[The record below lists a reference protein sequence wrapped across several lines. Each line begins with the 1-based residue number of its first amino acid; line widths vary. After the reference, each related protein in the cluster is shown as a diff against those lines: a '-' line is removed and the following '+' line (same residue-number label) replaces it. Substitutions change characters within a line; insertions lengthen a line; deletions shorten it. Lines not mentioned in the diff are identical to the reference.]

1 MTERLDEA
9 TVAARLAALAPRL
22 VADATGVESLRR
34 LTGGASMATFAF
46 DVTVRAGAAVP
57 LILRAR
63 AVAPDQ
69 DSPPLAREAQVIAAA
84 IAGGVPAPEVI
95 HVCSTDDGLGEGYVM
110 RRLTGETL
118 GKRIATDR
126 AFAPARDVLA
136 RQCGAALARIHAT
149 PPPPGLDTIDA
160 AETLARYER
169 IWRQSGAVR
178 PAIEAAFRWLEAHL
192 PRVPATP
199 RLLHGDFRNG
209 NLMVDADRGLVA
221 VLDWELAHIG
231 DPAEDIGWICC
242 NSWRFAQAHAR
253 VGGFGDLD
261 DLLAGYVAAGGDPIE
276 PARIDFWQMMASL
289 KWGVMTMQMHRSFAD
304 DPAAGPE
311 RGVIGRRLSE
321 AEADI
326 VALLQRAP
334 RPC

>member
-9 TVAARLAALAPRL
+9 TVGARLAALAPLL

-46 DVTVRAGAAVP
+46 DVTVPAGAPVP

-63 AVAPDQ
+63 AVAPDP

-84 IAGGVPAPEVI
+84 IAGGVPAPEVVHI
-95 HVCSTDDGLGEGYVM
+95 CSIDDGLGEGYVM

-118 GKRIATDR
+118 GKRIATDP

-136 RQCGAALARIHAT
+136 RQCGAALARVHAT
-149 PPPPGLDTIDA
+149 PPPSGLDTIDA

-199 RLLHGDFRNG
+199 RLVHGDFRNG

-326 VALLQRAP
+326 VALLQRAS

>member
-46 DVTVRAGAAVP
+46 DVTVGAGAAVP

-63 AVAPDQ
+63 AVAPDP

-84 IAGGVPAPEVI
+84 IAGGVPAPEVV
-95 HVCSTDDGLGEGYVM
+95 HVCSPDDGLGEGYVM
-110 RRLTGETL
+110 RRLIGETL
-118 GKRIATDR
+118 GKRIATDP

-136 RQCGAALARIHAT
+136 RQCGAALARVHTT
-149 PPPPGLDTIDA
+149 PPPPGLDTVNA

-199 RLLHGDFRNG
+199 RLVHGDFRNG

-276 PARIDFWQMMASL
+276 PARIDFWQMIASL

-326 VALLQRAP
+326 VALLQRAS